1 MTTVKIHTNGDLIR
15 RIDALLN
22 PLADEYK
29 VRFSRADGIR
39 VAAVDPANV
48 GMVEFE
54 VPPSAFESYDVDYDE
69 VVAGLNLSDLSA
81 IASYARKGR
90 GDDDGDPITWVY
102 DDETRRFYVQVERDR
117 LTRESSFAAIDP
129 NAIRQEPNLPGL
141 SLPWETDLD
150 SGTLRDVTR
159 AASAS
164 CDHLQIAAEGLSSGV
179 SGDETAGVLF
189 YGETDV
195 REEVFRPDSTA
206 TWVGDGNAEEVA
218 SLYSM
223 DYLRDMAK
231 DLHRTKPDSVKVEF
245 GDEFPVKIRFS
256 ESDYGISGTFML
268 APRIQKDGDD
278 PGYSTPSFDSDLFE
292 VEPDDDSD
300 DSDDSGEEE
309 AVAA

>member
-1 MTTVKIHTNGDLIR
+1 MTTVKIHTGGDLLR

-29 VRFSRADGIR
+29 VRFSRTDGLR

-48 GMVEFE
+48 GMIEFE

-69 VVAGLNLSDLSA
+69 VVAGLNHADLSA

-102 DDETRRFYVQVERDR
+102 DDETRRFYVQVERDD

-129 NAIRQEPNLPGL
+129 DSIRQEPELPDL

-159 AASAS
+159 AANSAS
-164 CDHLQIAAEGLSSGV
+164 CEHLQIAAEDLSSGV

-189 YGETDV
+189 YGETDM
-195 REEVFRPDSTA
+195 REEVFRPESTA
-206 TWVGDGNAEEVA
+206 TWVGDRNAEEVA

-231 DLHRTKPDSVKVEF
+231 ELHRAKPDSVKVEF

-256 ESDYGISGTFML
+256 ESDHGISGTFML
-268 APRIQKDGDD
+268 APRIRGDD
-278 PGYSTPSFDSDLFE
+278 DGAGYSTPSFDSDLFE
-292 VEPDDDSD
+292 VEGDDDPD
-300 DSDDSGEEE
+300 ETEET
-309 AVAA
+309 VAA